1 MSNENDNAIMLEL
14 YEQYKEGK
22 LQFNNLP
29 NVRMGQMGQPQN
41 PIQPPMQQNQPQ
53 VPENWNLTFERK
65 ENNDRIEIQISTD
78 KFLEEAFNRY
88 RIKSLITTGIKFTLG
103 GKPLNE
109 NLKISK
115 SGLHNNAT
123 IIVENDSNNNNPNN
137 MNYKINVPFIIIFEQ
152 KSGGTT
158 LTMQCSPE
166 EKICDLLNRYKNKIQ
181 HQGEME
187 FIYRSKNLNENL
199 TVTQCGLKNG
209 SKILVIFG
217 GDIEGA
223 GYWYMK
229 EINIKFIKVLKN
241 NIYNNNLEIE
251 GILKLCLLKEVSQKI
266 SRERLGKLPDLIKYI
281 IEILSNNYIRDSP
294 DNVKQNIL
302 DVLKNVRGSN
312 ILNLSNFVD
321 EIIDQSQLNNI
332 LKLLNND
339 DLKEMN
345 NIKCRLSNY
354 NNCIALFN
362 KEYEKSKKESI
373 FEFSVV
379 SLVIIEREDFEKFEN
394 ERKHCQNRVERILY
408 HGTSIKPI
416 SEILTGL
423 YKKSMKKR
431 GAINGEGVYFTDS
444 LDYGWF
450 YGGKDGNR
458 ANFSGIPKIRD
469 TFTVIVNSVYYDK
482 TGFQQVKDSK
492 RTPGKNQINF
502 AYAGARSE
510 RLDKPDK
517 TKFIGTEYVIYDLDQ
532 ICPFMAIT
540 LIREEYCVIW
550 RDNNFSSKPVYN
562 NEFDKTFKEFLK
574 ERLKYINQYANYN
587 IYPCETT
594 EEALELVN
602 RKKYNKIILLSN
614 VGTDLGGKKFVD
626 KAREIIENDVIVLFL
641 AYRTSH
647 LKWIKQY
654 KNALFSNEPKFY
666 EEYLKCFDEGC
677 DIKNKIQ
684 SLINNLEKHY
694 NVKFNFDDKYLDYPL
709 FKEDGKYSELR
720 F

>member
-1 MSNENDNAIMLEL
+1 
-14 YEQYKEGK
+14 
-22 LQFNNLP
+22 
-29 NVRMGQMGQPQN
+29 
-41 PIQPPMQQNQPQ
+41 
-53 VPENWNLTFERK
+53 
-65 ENNDRIEIQISTD
+65 
-78 KFLEEAFNRY
+78 
-88 RIKSLITTGIKFTLG
+88 
-103 GKPLNE
+103 
-109 NLKISK
+109 
-115 SGLHNNAT
+115 
-123 IIVENDSNNNNPNN
+123 
-137 MNYKINVPFIIIFEQ
+137 
-152 KSGGTT
+152 
-158 LTMQCSPE
+158 
-166 EKICDLLNRYKNKIQ
+166 
-181 HQGEME
+181 
-187 FIYRSKNLNENL
+187 
-199 TVTQCGLKNG
+199 
-209 SKILVIFG
+209 
-217 GDIEGA
+217 
-223 GYWYMK
+223 
-229 EINIKFIKVLKN
+229 
-241 NIYNNNLEIE
+241 
-251 GILKLCLLKEVSQKI
+251 
-266 SRERLGKLPDLIKYI
+266 
-281 IEILSNNYIRDSP
+281 
-294 DNVKQNIL
+294 
-302 DVLKNVRGSN
+302 
-312 ILNLSNFVD
+312 
-321 EIIDQSQLNNI
+321 
-332 LKLLNND
+332 
-339 DLKEMN
+339 MN

-362 KEYEKSKKESI
+362 KEYDKSKKESI

-423 YKKSMKKR
+423 YKKSMEKR
-431 GAINGEGVYFTDS
+431 KAINGKGVYFTDS

-666 EEYLKCFDEGC
+666 EEYLKCFDEGRNT
-677 DIKNKIQ
+677 KNKIQ

>member
-1 MSNENDNAIMLEL
+1 MSNENDNVIMQEFLK
-14 YEQYKEGK
+14 QHKEGK
-22 LQFNNLP
+22 IQVNNLP

-41 PIQPPMQQNQPQ
+41 PIQPPMQQNQLQ
-53 VPENWNLTFERK
+53 GAENWNLTFERK

-78 KFLEEAFNRY
+78 KLLKEAFIRY
-88 RIKSLITTGIKFTLG
+88 RIKSQITTGIKFTLG

-137 MNYKINVPFIIIFEQ
+137 MNYKNNISLNIIFE
-152 KSGGTT
+152 KKPGETT

-166 EKICDLLNRYKNKIQ
+166 EKICDLLNRYKNEIQ
-181 HQGEME
+181 QQGRMI
-187 FIYRSKNLNENL
+187 FIYNGQSLNENL
-199 TVTQCGLKNG
+199 TVTQCRLKNG
-209 SKILVIFG
+209 YKILVIPR

-223 GYWYMK
+223 GYWYVK

-354 NNCIALFN
+354 NNCLALFN
-362 KEYEKSKKESI
+362 KEYEQSKKESI

>member
-1 MSNENDNAIMLEL
+1 M
-14 YEQYKEGK
+14 
-22 LQFNNLP
+22 
-29 NVRMGQMGQPQN
+29 
-41 PIQPPMQQNQPQ
+41 
-53 VPENWNLTFERK
+53 
-65 ENNDRIEIQISTD
+65 
-78 KFLEEAFNRY
+78 
-88 RIKSLITTGIKFTLG
+88 
-103 GKPLNE
+103 
-109 NLKISK
+109 
-115 SGLHNNAT
+115 
-123 IIVENDSNNNNPNN
+123 
-137 MNYKINVPFIIIFEQ
+137 
-152 KSGGTT
+152 
-158 LTMQCSPE
+158 
-166 EKICDLLNRYKNKIQ
+166 
-181 HQGEME
+181 
-187 FIYRSKNLNENL
+187 
-199 TVTQCGLKNG
+199 TQCGLKNG

-354 NNCIALFN
+354 NNCIALFK

-408 HGTSIKPI
+408 HGTSIIPI

-423 YKKSMKKR
+423 YKKSMEKR
-431 GAINGEGVYFTDS
+431 KAINGKGVYFTDS

-666 EEYLKCFDEGC
+666 EEYLKCFDESC